1 MNIENLK
8 TKAEADISEYIT
20 KKIIELKKK
29 TGKEVTSIQFTA
41 REKMTGLESYD
52 VKINLMYSI
61 IKFIHKPR
69 FYGVLLYLNGSEYLN
84 HNC

>member
-29 TGKEVTSIQFTA
+29 TGERSYQYSVYC
-41 REKMTGLESYD
+41 TGKND
-52 VKINLMYSI
+52 
-61 IKFIHKPR
+61 
-69 FYGVLLYLNGSEYLN
+69 GS
-84 HNC
+84 

>member
-1 MNIENLK
+1 MYQESHNRLKEEMMNIEELK
-8 TKAEADISEYIT
+8 TKTKTEADISEYIT

-52 VKINLMYSI
+52 IKIDLI
-61 IKFIHKPR
+61 
-69 FYGVLLYLNGSEYLN
+69 
-84 HNC
+84 